1 MSSRERKTSGYA
13 PPALSLPTM
22 TGATLNTHTPK
33 VGEPYA
39 DLSDQYAVLVSY
51 RCNYT
56 GKLLIKQIDSSKQEW
71 SGFSD

>member
-22 TGATLNTHTPK
+22 AGATLNNHIPRS
-33 VGEPYA
+33 GQPYA
-39 DLSDQYAVLVSY
+39 AVGDQYAVVVSY

-71 SGFSD
+71 SGFF

>member
-1 MSSRERKTSGYA
+1 MSSRERKTNGYA
-13 PPALSLPTM
+13 PPTLSLPTM
-22 TGATLNTHTPK
+22 TGATLNTNTPK

-71 SGFSD
+71 SGFF

>member
-1 MSSRERKTSGYA
+1 MTS
-13 PPALSLPTM
+13 
-22 TGATLNTHTPK
+22 ATLNTHTPK

-71 SGFSD
+71 SGFF